1 MVKTRLKAEEF
12 FALPLERGELV
23 DGEVH
28 EEMPPKP
35 EHGRIAGE
43 VFFCIRLWLEETGLG
58 VAGVEGGFI
67 LRRDP
72 DRVRSPDV
80 WFLSHGRLKEVARE
94 GFYEGAPDLA
104 VEVVSPGEEAE
115 AVLAKVLDYLG
126 AGARAVWLVYP
137 ELQAVEV
144 YGRGGE
150 GRLLRPGEVLEGGE
164 ALPGFR
170 LPLKALFGA

>member
-1 MVKTRLKAEEF
+1 MVKTRLTAEEF

-23 DGEVH
+23 DGEVR
-28 EEMPPKP
+28 EERPPKP

-43 VFFCIRLWLEETGLG
+43 VFFRIRLWLEETRRG
-58 VAGVEGGFI
+58 VAGVEGGFV

-80 WFLSHGRLKEVARE
+80 WFLSHEKLKEVARE

-115 AVLAKVLDYLG
+115 GVLAKVLDYLE
-126 AGARAVWLVYP
+126 AGAKAVWLVYP
-137 ELQAVEV
+137 ELKAVEV
-144 YGRGGE
+144 YGQGGA
-150 GRLLRPGEVLEGGE
+150 GRLLRSHEVLEGGE

-170 LPLKALFGA
+170 LPLEALFGQ

>member
-1 MVKTRLKAEEF
+1 MVKTRLTAEEF
-12 FALPLERGELV
+12 FALPLERGACGRGGPG
-23 DGEVH
+23 GEAAQAGARKDRFADRL
-28 EEMPPKP
+28 PPDALA
-35 EHGRIAGE
+35 GRNGARRG
-43 VFFCIRLWLEETGLG
+43 WGG
-58 VAGVEGGFI
+58 GGFV

-80 WFLSHGRLKEVARE
+80 WFLSHERLKEVTRE

-115 AVLAKVLDYLG
+115 GVLAKVLDYLE
-126 AGARAVWLVYP
+126 AGAKAVWLVYP
-137 ELQAVEV
+137 ELKAVEV

-150 GRLLRPGEVLEGGE
+150 GRLLRAHEVLEGGE

-170 LPLKALFGA
+170 LPLEALFGQ

>member
-43 VFFCIRLWLEETGLG
+43 VFFRIRLWLEETGLG

-67 LRRDP
+67 LRRELP
-72 DRVRSPDV
+72 S
-80 WFLSHGRLKEVARE
+80 F
-94 GFYEGAPDLA
+94 GFRNP
-104 VEVVSPGEEAE
+104 VQ
-115 AVLAKVLDYLG
+115 VLGDES
-126 AGARAVWLVYP
+126 AGIK
-137 ELQAVEV
+137 
-144 YGRGGE
+144 G
-150 GRLLRPGEVLEGGE
+150 LLRPHDEGVPLGIQSHHIKGLMVRKAE
-164 ALPGFR
+164 AMALAHGVAGKAFVRPQKPSIHMVNGAGR
-170 LPLKALFGA
+170 RIGKERGNPLRRET

>member
-28 EEMPPKP
+28 EERPPKP

-43 VFFCIRLWLEETGLG
+43 VFFRIRLWLEETGLG

-80 WFLSHGRLKEVARE
+80 WFLSRGRLKEVARE

-144 YGRGGE
+144 YGRVGE
-150 GRLLRPGEVLEGGE
+150 GWLLRPGEALEGGGKPFP
-164 ALPGFR
+164 ASAFP
-170 LPLKALFGA
+170 

>member
-1 MVKTRLKAEEF
+1 MVKTRLTAEEF

-23 DGEVH
+23 DGEVR
-28 EEMPPKP
+28 EERPPKP

-43 VFFCIRLWLEETGLG
+43 VFFRIRLWLEETRLG
-58 VAGVEGGFI
+58 VAGVEGGFV

-80 WFLSHGRLKEVARE
+80 WFLSHERLKEVTRE

-115 AVLAKVLDYLG
+115 ELLAKVLDYLE
-126 AGARAVWLVYP
+126 AEAKAVWLVYP
-137 ELQAVEV
+137 ELKAVEV
-144 YGRGGE
+144 YERGGA
-150 GRLLRPGEVLEGGE
+150 GRLLRAQEVLEGGE

-170 LPLKALFGA
+170 LPLEALFGQ

>member
-28 EEMPPKP
+28 EERPPKP
-35 EHGRIAGE
+35 EHGRVAGE
-43 VFFCIRLWLEETGLG
+43 VFFRIRLWLEETGLG

-94 GFYEGAPDLA
+94 GFYT
-104 VEVVSPGEEAE
+104 
-115 AVLAKVLDYLG
+115 
-126 AGARAVWLVYP
+126 
-137 ELQAVEV
+137 
-144 YGRGGE
+144 
-150 GRLLRPGEVLEGGE
+150 LLC
-164 ALPGFR
+164 
-170 LPLKALFGA
+170 

>member
-23 DGEVH
+23 DGEVR
-28 EEMPPKP
+28 EAMPPKP

-43 VFFCIRLWLEETGLG
+43 VFFRIRLWLEETRLG
-58 VAGVEGGFI
+58 VAGVEGGFV

-80 WFLSHGRLKEVARE
+80 WYLSRERLEAIARE

-104 VEVVSPGEEAE
+104 VEVVSPGEEALGL
-115 AVLAKVLDYLG
+115 LAKVLDYLE
-126 AGARAVWLVYP
+126 AGAKAVWLVYP
-137 ELQAVEV
+137 ELKAAEV
-144 YGRGGE
+144 YGPDGR
-150 GRLLRPGEVLEGGE
+150 GRLLGLGEALEGGE
-164 ALPGFR
+164 VLPGFR
-170 LPLKALFGA
+170 LPLSELFGS

>member
-1 MVKTRLKAEEF
+1 MVKTRLTAEEF

-23 DGEVH
+23 DGEVR

-35 EHGRIAGE
+35 EHGRIALRIGYHLM
-43 VFFCIRLWLEETGLG
+43 RWLEETGRG
-58 VAGVEGGFI
+58 VAGVEGGFV

-80 WFLSHGRLKEVARE
+80 WFLSHERLKEVTRE

-115 AVLAKVLDYLG
+115 ELLAKVLDYLE
-126 AGARAVWLVYP
+126 AGAKAVWLVYP

-144 YGRGGE
+144 YERGGA
-150 GRLLRPGEVLEGGE
+150 GRLLRAHEALEGGE

-170 LPLKALFGA
+170 LPLEALFGQ

>member
-1 MVKTRLKAEEF
+1 MVKTRLTAEEF

-23 DGEVH
+23 DGEVR
-28 EEMPPKP
+28 EERPPRP

-43 VFFCIRLWLEETGLG
+43 VFFRIRLWLEETKLG
-58 VAGVEGGFI
+58 MAGVEGGFV

-80 WFLSHGRLKEVARE
+80 WFLSHERLKEVARE

-115 AVLAKVLDYLG
+115 GVLAKVLDYLE
-126 AGARAVWLVYP
+126 AGAKAVWLVYP
-137 ELQAVEV
+137 ELKAVEV

-150 GRLLRPGEVLEGGE
+150 GRLLRSHEVLEGGE

-170 LPLKALFGA
+170 LPLEALFGQ

>member
-1 MVKTRLKAEEF
+1 MVKARLKAEEF

-23 DGEVH
+23 DGEVR
-28 EEMPPKP
+28 EEMPPRP

-43 VFFCIRLWLEETGLG
+43 VFFRIRLWLEETGLG

-80 WFLSHGRLKEVARE
+80 WFLSHERLKEVARE

-104 VEVVSPGEEAE
+104 VEVVSRGEEAE
-115 AVLAKVLDYLG
+115 GVLAKVLDYLG
-126 AGARAVWLVYP
+126 GGAKAVWLVYP

-144 YGRGGE
+144 YGGRGE

-170 LPLKALFGA
+170 LALKDLFA